1 MKVKIGRYIRLPH
14 LVQQPLIYIRC
25 TSNGSHSFQMK
36 HNRFTSLTL
45 YRSFFFC
52 FFVYHLLLRTNA
64 PFRLHLCHFSLVHC
78 NRFSAVDHIHIL
90 HGIAVWLVHMH
101 LRFSV
106 KCRFAIPYVISMLL
120 FLHSLEISISQRKF
134 AKEWVVVH
142 TNILRLRRL
151 LTVIALCFTFIT
163 FCRVLCFFF
172 LFFLSSRMLYM
183 HDAMMAAA
191 ITCLT
196 VIRYRAL
203 GCAQALE
210 DWRVPYRIG
219 DIWLKWKSINEMT
232 CQNRSPARYSAIVKH
247 SMAINVDINIF
258 SCSIRFRHAL
268 DEMVHVRLPVILLYL
283 YLVWVNIC
291 GSGKIIMY
299 LFLYLFIGIVQWLL
313 LLTVCVCVG
322 TLLIKPFRFSLHLKQ
337 MNGFAWY
344 KR

>member
-1 MKVKIGRYIRLPH
+1 MAGAYALTIFSKVPIRHSIRNFYVTFSPLSRNFNFSTKICKGMSCCAYEYITFATTIDGDCIMFYVYYVLP
-14 LVQQPLIYIRC
+14 C
-25 TSNGSHSFQMK
+25 T
-36 HNRFTSLTL
+36 
-45 YRSFFFC
+45 
-52 FFVYHLLLRTNA
+52 LLL
-64 PFRLHLCHFSLVHC
+64 LS
-78 NRFSAVDHIHIL
+78 
-90 HGIAVWLVHMH
+90 
-101 LRFSV
+101 
-106 KCRFAIPYVISMLL
+106 
-120 FLHSLEISISQRKF
+120 
-134 AKEWVVVH
+134 
-142 TNILRLRRL
+142 
-151 LTVIALCFTFIT
+151 
-163 FCRVLCFFF
+163 
-172 LFFLSSRMLYM
+172 FFLSSRMLYM

-232 CQNRSPARYSAIVKH
+232 CQNRSPARYLAIVKH